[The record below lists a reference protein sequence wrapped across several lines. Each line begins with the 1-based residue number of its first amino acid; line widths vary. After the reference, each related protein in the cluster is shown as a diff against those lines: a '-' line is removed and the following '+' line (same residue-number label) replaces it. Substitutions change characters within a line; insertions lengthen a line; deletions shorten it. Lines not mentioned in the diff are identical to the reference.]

1 MRAAA
6 QSAPP
11 PRVSKAASGGAYQ
24 NKMINPEPGL
34 AIWTIITFLILFF
47 FLKKF
52 AFGPIQNMIDKRR
65 DSIEESIKAAEHS
78 RLEGERLLAEY
89 RESIAAAKHEAE
101 EIIDRAHK
109 VGESTKSEIVGQARE
124 QAQKEVEGARD
135 QIQRETRKAIQEIKD
150 QVADLTIL
158 AAGKVTGKTMNREDH
173 LRLVDEAL
181 SEVDF
186 DQLGA
191 GGQ

>member
-1 MRAAA
+1 
-6 QSAPP
+6 
-11 PRVSKAASGGAYQ
+11 
-24 NKMINPEPGL
+24 MINPEPGL
-34 AIWTIITFLILFF
+34 AIWTLITFVILFF

-52 AFGPIQNMIDKRR
+52 AFGPIQNMIDQRR
-65 DSIEESIKAAEHS
+65 DSIEVSIKAAEET
-78 RLEGERLLAEY
+78 RREAERMLAEY
-89 RESIAAAKHEAE
+89 RESIAQAKHEAE
-101 EIIDRAHK
+101 EIIDRAHN
-109 VGESTKSEIVGQARE
+109 VGESTKSEIVTQARE
-124 QAQKEVEGARD
+124 QAQKEVDGARD

-158 AAGKVTGKTMNREDH
+158 AAGKVTGKTMTRDDH

>member
-1 MRAAA
+1 
-6 QSAPP
+6 
-11 PRVSKAASGGAYQ
+11 V
-24 NKMINPEPGL
+24 
-34 AIWTIITFLILFF
+34 TFILL
-47 FLKKF
+47 FLFLRKF
-52 AFGPIQNMIDKRR
+52 AFGPIQNMIDQRR

-78 RLEGERLLAEY
+78 RLEGERLLADY
-89 RESIAAAKHEAE
+89 RESIAQAKHEAE

-109 VGESTKSEIVGQARE
+109 MGESTKADIVTDART
-124 QAQKEVEGARD
+124 QAQKEVEGARE

-158 AAGKVTGKTMNREDH
+158 AAGKVTGKTMNKEDH

-186 DQLGA
+186 DRLGA
-191 GGQ
+191 GGK

>member
-1 MRAAA
+1 M
-6 QSAPP
+6 
-11 PRVSKAASGGAYQ
+11 
-24 NKMINPEPGL
+24 
-34 AIWTIITFLILFF
+34 ITFLIVLTFVWKVV
-47 FLKKF
+47 L
-52 AFGPIQNMIDKRR
+52 GPIQNMIDKRR
-65 DSIEESIKAAEHS
+65 DAIQQSITDAEEMKKRAEI
-78 RLEGERLLAEY
+78 ELAEY
-89 RESIAAAKHEAE
+89 RETMAAAKHEAE

>member
-1 MRAAA
+1 M
-6 QSAPP
+6 
-11 PRVSKAASGGAYQ
+11 
-24 NKMINPEPGL
+24 
-34 AIWTIITFLILFF
+34 TFILL
-47 FLKKF
+47 FLFLRKF
-52 AFGPIQNMIDKRR
+52 AFGPIQNMIDQRR

-78 RLEGERLLAEY
+78 RLEGERLLADY
-89 RESIAAAKHEAE
+89 RESIAQAKHEAE

-109 VGESTKSEIVGQARE
+109 MGESTKADIVTDART
-124 QAQKEVEGARD
+124 QAQKEVEGARE

-158 AAGKVTGKTMNREDH
+158 AAGKVTGKTMNKEDH

-186 DQLGA
+186 DRLGA
-191 GGQ
+191 GGK

>member
-1 MRAAA
+1 L
-6 QSAPP
+6 
-11 PRVSKAASGGAYQ
+11 VV
-24 NKMINPEPGL
+24 
-34 AIWTIITFLILFF
+34 WTLVTFILL
-47 FLKKF
+47 FLFLRKF
-52 AFGPIQNMIDKRR
+52 AFGPIQNMIDQRR

-78 RLEGERLLAEY
+78 RLEGERLLADY
-89 RESIAAAKHEAE
+89 RESIAQAKHEAE

-109 VGESTKSEIVGQARE
+109 MGESTKADIVTDART
-124 QAQKEVEGARD
+124 QAQKEVEGARE

-158 AAGKVTGKTMNREDH
+158 AAGKVTGKTMNKEDH

-186 DQLGA
+186 DRLGA
-191 GGQ
+191 GGK

>member
-1 MRAAA
+1 
-6 QSAPP
+6 
-11 PRVSKAASGGAYQ
+11 
-24 NKMINPEPGL
+24 MINPEPGL
-34 AIWTIITFLILFF
+34 VVWTLVTFILL
-47 FLKKF
+47 FLFLRKF
-52 AFGPIQNMIDKRR
+52 AFGPIQNMIDQRR

-78 RLEGERLLAEY
+78 RLEGERLLADY
-89 RESIAAAKHEAE
+89 RESIAQAKHEAE

-109 VGESTKSEIVGQARE
+109 MGESTKADIVTDART
-124 QAQKEVEGARD
+124 QAQKEVEGARE

-158 AAGKVTGKTMNREDH
+158 AAGKVTGKTMNKEDH

-186 DQLGA
+186 DWLGA
-191 GGQ
+191 GGK